1 MADRNFVMS
10 DGNEAAAHVAHMC
23 CEVMAIYPI
32 TPSSTMGEWADE
44 WAAQGKKNIF
54 GVVPHVIEMQSEA
67 GAAGAVHGSL
77 SAGALTCTFT
87 ASQGLLLMI
96 PNMFKIAGELT
107 PTVFHVSA
115 RTVAAH
121 ALSIF
126 GDHSDVMACRMCGW
140 AMLAGTSVQE
150 AQDMAMIAHS
160 ATLKTR
166 VPFLHFFDGFRIS
179 HEINSM
185 EKITEDQVKAMIPLD
200 LVNAHRQRGMNPNTP
215 TIRGTAQNPDVYFQ
229 ARERCNKFY
238 DAVPAIVQETMD
250 KFAEVTGRQYH
261 LFDYVG
267 CPDAE
272 SIVVCM
278 GSGCGIVEEAIERLI
293 SEGEKIGLVK
303 VHLFRPFCGK
313 ALSDAIPASVKQIAV
328 LDRTKEAGALGE
340 PLYQD
345 VVTALVEAKRADI
358 KVYGGRYGLSSK
370 DFTPAQAKAVFDAM
384 KAGTLCSCKKFTVGI
399 EDDVTGLSLPYDP
412 TWSTEADDVTRA
424 LFYGLGSDGTVGA
437 NKNSAKIV
445 GTYTN
450 LYSQG
455 YFEYDSKKAGSVTKS
470 HLRFSPR
477 PIKGSYFVSSATF
490 IGCHQWQFIEQVDML
505 SKLQEGGTF
514 LLNSQYGPDEV
525 WDHLPIQ
532 VQKDLSAKKAKFY
545 VIDAA
550 KVGIETGM

>member
-160 ATLKTR
+160 ATLKAR

-200 LVNAHRQRGMNPNTP
+200 LVNAHRQRGMNPNNP
-215 TIRGTAQNPDVYFQ
+215 TVRGTAQNPDVYFQ
-229 ARERCNKFY
+229 AREGCNKYY

-313 ALSDAIPASVKQIAV
+313 ALSDAIPATVKQIAV

-370 DFTPAQAKAVFDAM
+370 DFTPAQMRFENVQFH
-384 KAGTLCSCKKFTVGI
+384 FPIGI
-399 EDDVTGLSLPYDP
+399 
-412 TWSTEADDVTRA
+412 
-424 LFYGLGSDGTVGA
+424 
-437 NKNSAKIV
+437 
-445 GTYTN
+445 
-450 LYSQG
+450 SQRNP
-455 YFEYDSKKAGSVTKS
+455 
-470 HLRFSPR
+470 H
-477 PIKGSYFVSSATF
+477 
-490 IGCHQWQFIEQVDML
+490 
-505 SKLQEGGTF
+505 
-514 LLNSQYGPDEV
+514 
-525 WDHLPIQ
+525 
-532 VQKDLSAKKAKFY
+532 
-545 VIDAA
+545 
-550 KVGIETGM
+550 